1 MICLLGA
8 VLFFYHW
15 SYSDA
20 CKAFSHH
27 IPRPLARYWFSF
39 LQAVTGA
46 GKTLAFGIP
55 LVNALIKGRE
65 ETQRRRPSSQP
76 KALILT
82 PTRELCNQ
90 VGWRDSV
97 VIDARECGLKMCRS
111 LTIFNVFHLSYP
123 MIPIYR
129 SPTPFPSSIG
139 KSSVWRFM
147 AVAPSLQVCFA
158 QLLENFDTNNMLS
171 GRINR
176 RPVKFIFSG
185 SWLIR
190 KNPFPF

>member
-1 MICLLGA
+1 MP
-8 VLFFYHW
+8 VY
-15 SYSDA
+15 
-20 CKAFSHH
+20 
-27 IPRPLARYWFSF
+27 
-39 LQAVTGA
+39 
-46 GKTLAFGIP
+46 
-55 LVNALIKGRE
+55 
-65 ETQRRRPSSQP
+65 
-76 KALILT
+76 
-82 PTRELCNQ
+82 
-90 VGWRDSV
+90 
-97 VIDARECGLKMCRS
+97 M
-111 LTIFNVFHLSYP
+111 
-123 MIPIYR
+123 YR

-190 KNPFPF
+190 KKSFSILTDQSNLQRGVDVVCATPGRLRDLIRRRSISLDKLEFLVLDEADEMLKVSHEKKFFLLK